1 MTKVFAYSLQW
12 FKSQK
17 GKKPVRILPLPSPRK
32 SAESQITANQHQS
45 SAGNFQDI
53 KVAICGL
60 ANDTIV
66 FLPSIFPLTS
76 IFSIHK

>member
-1 MTKVFAYSLQW
+1 MAKVFAYGLQW

-32 SAESQITANQHQS
+32 SAESQMIASQHHHS
-45 SAGNFQDI
+45 SNSENLRDL

-60 ANDTIV
+60 PNDSIV
-66 FLPSIFPLTS
+66 LLLS
-76 IFSIHK
+76 IFSFNIYF

>member
-1 MTKVFAYSLQW
+1 MTEVFAYPLQW

-32 SAESQITANQHQS
+32 SAESQITASQHQS
-45 SAGNFQDI
+45 SHTENFRDI

-66 FLPSIFPLTS
+66 LLPSIFPLTS
-76 IFSIHK
+76 IF